1 MVAPDGGGLVLVRR
15 SGQEVEARP
24 ARAALTQILSDLLP
38 PRIVGGMTNDL
49 VLLLDG
55 IRRQMAEDAGATP
68 AVKIQPKDTKPDRAP
83 ERKIH
88 LPDEEP
94 DENDCKRVG
103 QSLRSVFGRK
113 MCIDPKM
120 TAVTGVPA
128 VRRKAASVGTRSDRP
143 AVARREHLD
152 ALTAEL
158 RALW

>member
-1 MVAPDGGGLVLVRR
+1 
-15 SGQEVEARP
+15 
-24 ARAALTQILSDLLP
+24 
-38 PRIVGGMTNDL
+38 MTNDL

-55 IRRQMAEDAGATP
+55 LRRQMAEDAEATP
-68 AVKIQPKDTKPDRAP
+68 AVKIQPKDTKPDREP

-88 LPDEEP
+88 LPDDEP

-143 AVARREHLD
+143 AVARREELD
-152 ALTAEL
+152 ALAARL